1 MSIRLDSDA
10 LLCQALIWLLLVGYI
25 VIAYVVVVAAVSLP
39 FDDLGF
45 DFSPTWWQNLV
56 ALTPIVLTFL
66 PVHRWVRG
74 RVRELV
80 YSYHE
85 NPYPVLIQLN
95 QQFDSTPT
103 PEGILPTIAE
113 TIAHTLKLP
122 FVEIKA
128 QIPELQGGDVQLTT
142 SFGAPPKNTAIE
154 QVPLTYQGMVIG
166 ELSVASRGWD
176 EPLSHSGLLVLR
188 DLARQVG
195 IALYAAHLTENL
207 QNSRERLVIAREEER
222 RRIRN
227 DLHDGLA
234 PTLSSLQLQ
243 LGVVRK
249 LVNSDP
255 DRASAM
261 IDGMRE
267 DLSSATGE
275 IRRLVYDL
283 RPPMLDELGLMGAI
297 KSIKLQDGKVNYR
310 FIAPDPLPALPAAL
324 EVAVYRI
331 VSEAMHN
338 VTKHAQATECLVRV
352 EVGDG
357 YLTLSVT
364 DNGKSI
370 PHQHHIGVG
379 LHSMQERAAEL
390 GGALTVES
398 CEDQGTC
405 LTAKLPI
412 EERVERDRSH
422 GET

>member
-1 MSIRLDSDA
+1 MRIRLDSDV
-10 LLCQALIWLLLVGYI
+10 LLCQALIWLLLAGYI
-25 VIAYVVVVAAVSLP
+25 VIAYVMVVAAVSLP

-56 ALTPIVLTFL
+56 AVTPIVLTFL

-80 YSYHE
+80 YSYPE
-85 NPYPVLIQLN
+85 NAYPALMQLH
-95 QQFDSTPT
+95 QQFDSTLLPQN
-103 PEGILPTIAE
+103 ILPTIAG

-128 QIPELQGGDVQLTT
+128 HIPELKGGDVQLATA
-142 SFGAPPKNTAIE
+142 FGSPPKNAAIE

-166 ELSVASRGWD
+166 ELNVASRGWD
-176 EPLSHSGLLVLR
+176 EPLSHADLLVLH

-195 IALYAAHLTENL
+195 IALYAAHLSENL
-207 QNSRERLVIAREEER
+207 QNSRERLVMAREEER

-249 LVNSDP
+249 LLYNDP
-255 DRASAM
+255 DRASVM
-261 IDGMRE
+261 IDEMRQ
-267 DLSSATGE
+267 DLGNATGE

-283 RPPMLDELGLMGAI
+283 RPPMLDELGLLGAL
-297 KSIKLQDGKVNYR
+297 KNIKLQNGEVDYQ
-310 FIAPDPLPALPAAL
+310 FIAPDPIPALPAAL

-338 VTKHAQATECLVRV
+338 VTKHAQATECEVRIEV
-352 EVGDG
+352 EGG

-370 PHQHHIGVG
+370 PHQHPIGVG
-379 LHSMQERAAEL
+379 LNSMQERVAEL

-398 CEDQGTC
+398 CEDRGTC
-405 LTAKLPI
+405 LVAKFPI
-412 EERVERDRSH
+412 EEKA
-422 GET
+422 